1 MSALALMTQRR
12 LLTAWEMA
20 SSLLAGR
27 RSEDDCSNGNDIGL
41 TFLDELRR
49 VSVLMA
55 VTRACCKEATLSSER
70 RSVEAAPACVA
81 AWWNWGSEIG
91 RRATMGRESSPSWS
105 FRAARSS

>member
-1 MSALALMTQRR
+1 MSALALITQRR

-27 RSEDDCSNGNDIGL
+27 RSENDCSNGNDMGV

-81 AWWNWGSEIG
+81 ARGDLGWATRGRWPTGSQSG
-91 RRATMGRESSPSWS
+91 PS
-105 FRAARSS
+105 R